1 VALRRKTNDNVVYIG
16 DTVYDRSGKRY
27 IVTSI
32 QGAVVQCLD
41 KRGHIASGDLDQWG
55 LYSDKPF
62 DGHRASEGALMKKRE
77 QSARRDAIEKLR
89 DYWENRDEA

>member
-32 QGAVVQCLD
+32 KGALVHCRNKQGAVVS
-41 KRGHIASGDLDQWG
+41 ADLDQWG

-62 DGHRASEGALMKKRE
+62 DGHRASEGALRKQQE
-77 QSARRDAIEKLR
+77 QSARRDAILKLR
-89 DYWENRDEA
+89 DYWENRE